1 MKSRA
6 HQNLPQDLARSLK
19 KLGED
24 LRIARKKRRL
34 RLADLAAAASCGI
47 DTLRRLEAGDPA
59 VSIGVIAMVLRQF
72 DKHSQLG
79 ALMDAAMDIDGLQQE
94 AARLPKRVRRPND
107 VTISA
112 EQFHAEKRASQ
123 SQDHALVASANF
135 HPEEMLLIRPWRL
148 RGAVPQWPED
158 AFSEE

>member
-1 MKSRA
+1 MRSLA
-6 HQNLPQDLARSLK
+6 HQNMPHDLARSLQ

-34 RLADLAAAASCGI
+34 RLADLAVAASCSM
-47 DTLRRLEAGDPA
+47 DTLRRLEAGDPG
-59 VSIGVIAMVLRQF
+59 VSIGVMAMVLRQF

-79 ALMDAAMDIDGLQQE
+79 TLMDAAKDIAGLQQE
-94 AARLPKRVRRPND
+94 AARLPKRVRRPNG

-112 EQFHAEKRASQ
+112 EQFRAEKRASQ
-123 SQDHALVASANF
+123 AQDHALATSGTF

-148 RGAVPQWPED
+148 RGAVPQWPEN